1 MNGPENRPVIKT
13 HGEPTR
19 ILRSHP
25 MAAVPRD
32 SLEVEDYAAIRAL
45 FELLATWDREGQRN

>member
-1 MNGPENRPVIKT
+1 MKT

-25 MAAVPRD
+25 MAAAPGD
-32 SLEVEDYAAIRAL
+32 SLDVEDYAAILAL
-45 FELLATWDREGQRN
+45 FELLATWDWKGRRN